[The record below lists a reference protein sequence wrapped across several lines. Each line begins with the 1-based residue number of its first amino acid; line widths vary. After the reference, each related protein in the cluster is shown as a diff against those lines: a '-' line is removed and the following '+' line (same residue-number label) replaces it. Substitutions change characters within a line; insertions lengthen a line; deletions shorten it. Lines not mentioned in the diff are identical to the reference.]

1 MIHKIPCIVLWKMY
15 LFTKYYFYCSE
26 FSFGCAESF
35 LKFILLDGFFN
46 LNLVVLFSSWHGRKI
61 QRSHPSFIKYL
72 QWILQDLTSFQI
84 VVKFKRNYISQV
96 FNTLF
101 TKFYKFLVVQV
112 NSSLLG
118 FCQFKH
124 SNFKSLTYFMALNL
138 HIQVTKMKNY
148 TCENNDNELLHEV
161 LAIKMGSNGS
171 SCHVVR

>member
-1 MIHKIPCIVLWKMY
+1 MN
-15 LFTKYYFYCSE
+15 FTRF
-26 FSFGCAESF
+26 
-35 LKFILLDGFFN
+35 DFFPN
-46 LNLVVLFSSWHGRKI
+46 CGEI
-61 QRSHPSFIKYL
+61 QKKLHI
-72 QWILQDLTSFQI
+72 TSFQYLI
-84 VVKFKRNYISQV
+84 
-96 FNTLF
+96 
-101 TKFYKFLVVQV
+101 YKFLVVQV

-118 FCQFKH
+118 FCQCKH